1 MAKKQTAVPEEA
13 SRYGGGPALGYRALP
28 GIADEMLGADGNVR
42 PVWQRLLATLGS
54 MNEANLADRFSR
66 ADRYLR
72 DAGVFYRAYGKEN
85 SERSWPLSH
94 IPVLIDETEWATV
107 STGLVQRAEL
117 LERVLADVYGENRL
131 VKGGLLP
138 PRARRLQS

>member
-54 MNEANLADRFSR
+54 MENGCRTNMAATKTSR
-66 ADRYLR
+66 
-72 DAGVFYRAYGKEN
+72 
-85 SERSWPLSH
+85 PC
-94 IPVLIDETEWATV
+94 V
-107 STGLVQRAEL
+107 SC
-117 LERVLADVYGENRL
+117 
-131 VKGGLLP
+131 
-138 PRARRLQS
+138 RR